1 MKISSNTIYEAI
13 YNLIEQANIMLP
25 SVIYNKI
32 KSSNINE
39 NKKNLILENAKIAFD
54 NKRPLCQDT
63 GQVTIFFEIGQNVS
77 IEGDFIEDVINK
89 AVENCYREKFYRKST
104 CKDALLDRSNNGK
117 NTPAI
122 IHFDFI
128 KEDKINIL
136 VALKGGGAENMSNL
150 KMFSPTSSKEEIFDY
165 VKNVANY
172 ATKNSC
178 PPISVGVGIGGT
190 IEKCAYLAKRALYF
204 GENVDLEIDNVFEVK
219 MLTSETHIA
228 SLPVCININCHSARF
243 ASATISNNE
252 IKYDTEPYKFEKIET
267 SLNGKKVSTDEI
279 EIIKNL
285 KKGDEILLSG
295 TIYTARDMAHKKLIE
310 TMKLGEELPFDIKNS
325 IIFYAGPCP
334 KNENEVIG
342 PIGPT
347 TSSRMDKYA
356 PILFKK
362 GVLASV
368 GKGERSIQD
377 GIYFEAIGGIA
388 SYMQR
393 CVVSC
398 EIIAYEEFGPEAIY
412 KLTVKDLPLTVK

>member
-1 MKISSNTIYEAI
+1 MKISSNTICKAI

-25 SVIYNKI
+25 QNIYNKI
-32 KSSNINE
+32 KSSKIDE

-63 GQVTIFFEIGQNVS
+63 GQVTIFFEIGQNVT
-77 IEGDFIEDVINK
+77 IEGEFIEDVINK
-89 AVENCYREKFYRKST
+89 AVEDCYREKFYRKST
-104 CKDALLDRSNNGK
+104 CKDALYDRNNNGK

-136 VALKGGGAENMSNL
+136 VALKGGGAENMSGL
-150 KMFSPTSSKEEIFDY
+150 KMFSPTSTKEEIFEY
-165 VKNVANY
+165 IKSVAHH
-172 ATKNSC
+172 AVKNSC
-178 PPISVGVGIGGT
+178 PPLSVGVGVGGT
-190 IEKCAYLAKRALYF
+190 IEKCTYLAKRALYF
-204 GENVDLEIDNVFEVK
+204 GEEIDLEIDNVFEVK

-228 SLPVCININCHSARF
+228 SLPVCVNINCHSARY
-243 ASATISNNE
+243 ASATIADNK
-252 IKYDTEPYKFEKIET
+252 IKYGAKPYEFKETKTET
-267 SLNGKKVSTDEI
+267 SGKKINTDEI
-279 EIIKNL
+279 ETIKNL

-310 TMKLGEELPFDIKNS
+310 TMEIGEKLPFEINNS

-334 KNENEVIG
+334 KNENEIIG

-356 PILFKK
+356 PILFEK
-362 GVLASV
+362 GVLASI
-368 GKGERSIQD
+368 GKGERNIQD

-393 CVVSC
+393 CVTSC
-398 EIIAYEEFGPEAIY
+398 DIVAYEEFGPEAIY
-412 KLTVKDLPLTVK
+412 KLEVKDLPLTVK